1 MLITIKSASHLEQL
15 ILHLMHIPI
24 CRCFISTSRL
34 QYLRLLPFPSDDLQS
49 GMFFI
54 QPVALIRDK
63 RIAMSAS
70 RRLIEPSIEPRKTI
84 NGLISRLITRF
95 LELFPLP
102 YYSSSSHPISVSP
115 CLRGRTGLSNYYPD
129 ISNTLSR
136 SAISASPRS
145 TCTRSLFLLLSNF
158 LVILLSSFLIF
169 LSSNASSLQN
179 CKVIKPYLS
188 GL

>member
-15 ILHLMHIPI
+15 ILHLMHIPL
-24 CRCFISTSRL
+24 CRCFISTSRS
-34 QYLRLLPFPSDDLQS
+34 QDLRLIPFPSDDLQS
-49 GMFFI
+49 VMFFI
-54 QPVALIRDK
+54 QPVTLFRDK
-63 RIAMSAS
+63 RNSICAS

-84 NGLISRLITRF
+84 NSLISRLITRF

-102 YYSSSSHPISVSP
+102 YYSSSSHPISVSQ
-115 CLRGRTGLSNYYPD
+115 CLRGRTGLSNYYPN
-129 ISNTLSR
+129 ISTTLSL
-136 SAISASPRS
+136 SSITASPRS
-145 TCTRSLFLLLSNF
+145 TSTRSLFL
-158 LVILLSSFLIF
+158 LLSSFLIF